1 MLSPAFALVVLLFQS
16 LANNARAYQTG
27 DPIGLLLRTQSGT
40 QDALRSQMPLFG
52 VETTTTLKLIGTASI
67 DESREK
73 LSVALTFGTGA
84 DSKSL
89 PWVDVRDVSGTSRM
103 LTELEVTFVYAEG
116 TIRSISQ
123 SATFAPLS
131 DSIGNQKFAIHYRWV
146 EEAGVDLD
154 SGIWGMFV
162 SVLIASLVL
171 LVSACR
177 SMRSLDDDSND
188 GSKGG
193 YMMAEN
199 SGYASDSTYGSYNA
213 TTSTAGTWSGTAGG
227 VPVVSADGKWQ

>member
-1 MLSPAFALVVLLFQS
+1 MLSLAFVLVVLLFLS
-16 LANNARAYQTG
+16 LVNNIRAYQAG
-27 DPIGLLLRTQSGT
+27 DPVGLLLRTQSGT

-52 VETTTTLKLIGTASI
+52 VETTTTLKITGTASS

-89 PWVDVRDVSGTSRM
+89 PWVDVRDSGRM

-116 TIRSISQ
+116 IIRSISQ
-123 SATFAPLS
+123 SASFAPLS
-131 DSIGNQKFAIHYRWV
+131 DSVGNQKFAVQYKWV

-154 SGIWGMFV
+154 SCMWGMFV

-171 LVSACR
+171 LVSACG
-177 SMRSLDDDSND
+177 SMRSVDDDNND

-193 YMMAEN
+193 YMVADH

-213 TTSTAGTWSGTAGG
+213 TASTMGTAGAWSGTAGG
-227 VPVVSADGKWQ
+227 VPAASVDGKWQ